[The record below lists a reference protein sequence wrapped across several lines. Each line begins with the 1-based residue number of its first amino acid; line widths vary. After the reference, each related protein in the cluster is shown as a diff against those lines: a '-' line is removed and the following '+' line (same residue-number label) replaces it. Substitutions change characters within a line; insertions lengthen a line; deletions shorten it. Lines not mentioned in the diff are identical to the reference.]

1 MANLRPMPSGDF
13 LNFSDIFSEVVAL
26 AEDDPIEH
34 LIVLT
39 FEFDEQQLLNL
50 VQHRALE
57 EQKDITRSGLKLLST
72 IRPVV
77 FYDARK
83 TKPFGRLPQFLEL
96 HPFKTVGFSC
106 HHSKAYCI
114 VTRKAI
120 RLVVGSFNLTYTGL
134 FRNREV
140 MQEWTWQSAESADKH
155 ILVEWIA
162 FLRQHYLNEAQAS
175 SNSALAAALATL
187 DARINAWGTPPPSP
201 NAHSHLLA
209 SGYGE
214 RSGLELLV
222 ERWNAWFPNQAPT
235 SLFVVSPFFDENP
248 VPHCLAKQISSRF
261 PKLSRLEIVTD
272 AVNQANLSRAHFG
285 KHFAPNE
292 SFLRLIPETI
302 SDDER
307 ARIERQCGK
316 STKDLALDR
325 SLHAKV
331 LLLATADGT
340 GIAYLGSANFSCKA
354 WLGDNRELGFIERI
368 DNVPALREVVLRA
381 LSVAPGNHFDELP
394 DLPPE
399 SLPKPDTEE
408 IVEDSLFPGF
418 IDFVVLAPS
427 PDSDCFRFTVH
438 GTQLERIAEYDIH
451 WADLR
456 LNFADGVSQDIPI
469 SQFRNTLLGGR
480 TLEFR
485 HRQKADRSF
494 WFPFQYAGEIIA
506 ERQALMHASSWDWL
520 TFYLNPNGADEGDD
534 PESTQWLD
542 GLNAAAQPVAM
553 LDVDREANCVIAMQ
567 RYLSLF
573 SSVEGSFE
581 RRLAEAAKVDEPA
594 ARKRAIRSQVIEP
607 LLGLA
612 TLLQREPVQ
621 QPVDRLFKLG
631 ELGLLAVSLA
641 RQTQLPESELTEFAE
656 LVDRIKLALDAAKG
670 FDTLA
675 SDYHTFVLS
684 QLQSAP

>member
-1 MANLRPMPSGDF
+1 MPSGDF
-13 LNFSDIFSEVVAL
+13 LNFSDIFSAAVAL

-50 VQHRALE
+50 VQHHALE
-57 EQKDITRSGLKLLST
+57 EQKDLARSGLKLLSA

-96 HPFKTVGFSC
+96 HPCKTAGFSC

-114 VTRKAI
+114 VTRKAV
-120 RLVVGSFNLTYTGL
+120 RLVVGSFNLTYSGL

-140 MQEWTWQSAESADKH
+140 LQEWTWQSAEPADTH
-155 ILVEWIA
+155 ILVEWID
-162 FLRQHYLNEAQAS
+162 FLRQHYLTEAQAS
-175 SNSALAAALATL
+175 SQSALAAALETL
-187 DARINAWGTPPPSP
+187 DARAAVWAGAPPRP
-201 NAHSHLLA
+201 NVHSHLLA

-214 RSGLELLV
+214 RSGLDLLV
-222 ERWNAWFPNQAPT
+222 GRWNAWFPNQAPT
-235 SLFVVSPFFDENP
+235 SLFAVSPFFDETP
-248 VPHCLAKQISSRF
+248 APHCLAEQISSRF
-261 PKLSRLEIVTD
+261 PTLSSLEIVTD
-272 AVNQANLSRAHFG
+272 AANQANLSRAHFSE
-285 KHFAPNE
+285 HFAPDR
-292 SFLRLIPETI
+292 SALRLIPETI
-302 SDDER
+302 SAEER
-307 ARIERQCGK
+307 ARVERQSGN
-316 STKDLALDR
+316 STKDLVLDR
-325 SLHAKV
+325 SLHAKIM
-331 LLLATADGT
+331 LLATEDGA
-340 GIAYLGSANFSCKA
+340 GIAYLGSANFSRKA

-368 DNVPALREVVLRA
+368 DNVPALRDVVLRA
-381 LSVAPGNHFDELP
+381 LSVVLGNHFDELP

-399 SLPKPDTEE
+399 APPKPNPEE

-427 PDSDCFRFTVH
+427 SGFDSCRFIVH
-438 GTQLERIAEYDIH
+438 GTQLERIAEYAIH

-456 LNFADGVSQDIPI
+456 LTFTDGVSQDIPI
-469 SQFRNTLLGGR
+469 AQFRNMLLGGR
-480 TLEFR
+480 ALEFR
-485 HRQKADRSF
+485 HRQKTDRSF

-506 ERQALMHASSWDWL
+506 DRQALMHASSWDWL
-520 TFYLNPNGADEGDD
+520 AFYLNPYGADEGED

-542 GLNAAAQPVAM
+542 GRNSAAPPVTM

-581 RRLAEAAKVDEPA
+581 RRLAESAKIEDPS
-594 ARKRAIRSQVIEP
+594 ARQRAIRSQVIEP

-621 QPVDRLFKLG
+621 QLADRLFKLG
-631 ELGLLAVSLA
+631 ELSLFVESLA
-641 RQTQLPESELTEFAE
+641 IQTPVTERTEFAE
-656 LVDRIKLALDAAKG
+656 LAAGIRSALDRAKG
-670 FDTLA
+670 SDALA
-675 SDYHTFVLS
+675 SDYHAFVVS
-684 QLQSAP
+684 QLRFAP

>member
-1 MANLRPMPSGDF
+1 MANPRSMPSGDF
-13 LNFSDIFSEVVAL
+13 LNFSDIFSAAVAL

-57 EQKDITRSGLKLLST
+57 EQKDLARSGLKLLST

-96 HPFKTVGFSC
+96 HPCKTAGFSC

-114 VTRKAI
+114 VTGKAI

-140 MQEWTWQSAESADKH
+140 LQEWIWQSAESADTH

-162 FLRQHYLNEAQAS
+162 FLRQHYLTEAQAS
-175 SNSALAAALATL
+175 SQSALAAALASL
-187 DARINAWGTPPPSP
+187 DARTGAWEIPLPRPDVP
-201 NAHSHLLA
+201 SHLLA

-214 RSGLELLV
+214 RSGLDLLV
-222 ERWNAWFPNQAPT
+222 EHWNAWFPDQAPT
-235 SLFVVSPFFDENP
+235 SLFAVSPFFDENP
-248 VPHCLAKQISSRF
+248 APHCLAEQISSRF
-261 PKLSRLEIVTD
+261 PTLSRLEIVTD
-272 AVNQANLSRAHFG
+272 AANQANLSRAHFG
-285 KHFAPNE
+285 KHFAPDQ
-292 SFLRLIPETI
+292 SALRLIPEAI
-302 SDDER
+302 SVDER
-307 ARIERQCGK
+307 ARIERQGGK
-316 STKDLALDR
+316 STKDLVLDR
-325 SLHAKV
+325 ALHAKV
-331 LLLATADGT
+331 LLLATADGA
-340 GIAYLGSANFSCKA
+340 GIAYLGSANFSRKA

-368 DNVPALREVVLRA
+368 GNAPALCEVVLRA

-399 SLPKPDTEE
+399 DPPKPDPEE

-427 PDSDCFRFTVH
+427 SDSDSFRFTVH

-456 LNFADGVSQDIPI
+456 LTFADGVSQDIPI
-469 SQFRNTLLGGR
+469 GQFRNTLLGGR

-506 ERQALMHASSWDWL
+506 DRQALMHASSWDWL

-542 GLNAAAQPVAM
+542 GRNAAAQPVAM

-594 ARKRAIRSQVIEP
+594 ARQRAIRSQVIEP
-607 LLGLA
+607 LSGLA

-621 QPVDRLFKLG
+621 QLADRLFKLG
-631 ELGLLAVSLA
+631 ELGLFVESLA
-641 RQTQLPESELTEFAE
+641 RQTQVSERTEFAE
-656 LVDRIKLALDAAKG
+656 LVAGIKSALDAAKG

-675 SDYHTFVLS
+675 SDYHAFVVG
-684 QLQSAP
+684 QLRSAP

>member
-1 MANLRPMPSGDF
+1 MANEHPTPSGDF
-13 LNFSDIFSEVVAL
+13 LNFSDIFSAAVAL

-50 VQHRALE
+50 VQHCALE
-57 EQKDITRSGLKLLST
+57 EQKDFARSGLQLLST

-96 HPFKTVGFSC
+96 HPCKTAGFSC
-106 HHSKAYCI
+106 HHSKAYCV
-114 VTRKAI
+114 VTRKAV

-140 MQEWTWQSAESADKH
+140 LQEWIWQSAESADTH
-155 ILVEWIA
+155 ILIEWIG
-162 FLRQHYLNEAQAS
+162 FLRQHYLTEAQAS
-175 SNSALAAALATL
+175 SQSALAAALANL
-187 DARINAWGTPPPSP
+187 DAKTAAWKILPPRPGLP
-201 NAHSHLLA
+201 SHLLT

-214 RSGLELLV
+214 RSGLDQLV
-222 ERWNAWFPNQAPT
+222 EYWKAWFPGQAPT

-248 VPHCLAKQISSRF
+248 DHCLSDQISNRF
-261 PKLSRLEIVTD
+261 PTISRLELVTD
-272 AVNQANLSRAHFG
+272 AANRENLSRAHFG
-285 KHFAPNE
+285 KHVAAE
-292 SFLRLIPETI
+292 QSALGLIPETI

-307 ARIERQCGK
+307 ARIERQGGN
-316 STKDLALDR
+316 SIKDLVLNRA
-325 SLHAKV
+325 LHAKI
-331 LLLATADGT
+331 LLLATADGA
-340 GIAYLGSANFSCKA
+340 GIAYLGSANFSRKA
-354 WLGDNRELGFIERI
+354 WLGDNSELGFVERI
-368 DNVPALREVVLRA
+368 DNAPALREVVLRA
-381 LSVAPGNHFDELP
+381 LSVASGNHFDELP
-394 DLPPE
+394 ELPPE
-399 SLPKPDTEE
+399 VPAKPDPEE

-427 PDSDCFRFTVH
+427 SSSDCFRFTVR
-438 GTQLERIAEYDIH
+438 GTQLERMAEYDIH

-456 LNFADGVSQDIPI
+456 LTFANSVSQDIPI
-469 SQFRNTLLGGR
+469 DQFRNTLLGGR

-506 ERQALMHASSWDWL
+506 NRQALMHASSWDWL
-520 TFYLNPNGADEGDD
+520 AFYLNPNAANEDDD

-542 GLNAAAQPVAM
+542 ARNGATRSIAL

-573 SSVEGSFE
+573 SRAEVSFE
-581 RRLAEAAKVDEPA
+581 RRLAEAAKVEDPS
-594 ARKRAIRSQVIEP
+594 ARQRAIRSQVIEP
-607 LLGLA
+607 LSALA

-631 ELGLLAVSLA
+631 ELGLFVKALA
-641 RQTQLPESELTEFAE
+641 RQTQAPERAVFAE
-656 LVDRIKLALDAAKG
+656 LVALIKSALNAAKG
-670 FDTLA
+670 ADALA
-675 SDYHTFVLS
+675 CDYHAFVVG
-684 QLQSAP
+684 QLRNAP

>member
-1 MANLRPMPSGDF
+1 MANLRPMPSGEF
-13 LNFSDIFSEVVAL
+13 LNFSDVFSAAVAL
-26 AEDDPIEH
+26 EEDDPIEH

-57 EQKDITRSGLKLLST
+57 EQRDPTRSGLKLLST

-96 HPFKTVGFSC
+96 HPCKTAGFSC

-114 VTRKAI
+114 VTRKTI

-140 MQEWTWQSAESADKH
+140 LQDWTWQSAESADTH
-155 ILVEWIA
+155 ILIEWMA
-162 FLRQHYLNEAQAS
+162 FLRQHYLTEAQAS
-175 SNSALAAALATL
+175 SRSALAAALATL
-187 DARINAWGTPPPSP
+187 DARVNAWGTPTFRPD
-201 NAHSHLLA
+201 AHSHLLA

-235 SLFVVSPFFDENP
+235 SLTAVSPFFDENP
-248 VPHCLAKQISSRF
+248 APHCFADQISSRF
-261 PKLSRLEIVTD
+261 PTLSRLEIVTD
-272 AVNQANLSRAHFG
+272 SANQANLSQAHFG
-285 KHFAPNE
+285 KHFAQAQ
-292 SFLRLIPETI
+292 SALRLIPGTI
-302 SDDER
+302 SADER
-307 ARIERQCGK
+307 ARIERRGGN
-316 STKDLALDR
+316 STKDLMLERA
-325 SLHAKV
+325 LHAKV
-331 LLLATADGT
+331 LLLATADGA
-340 GIAYLGSANFSCKA
+340 GIAYLGSANFSRKA

-381 LSVAPGNHFDELP
+381 LSVEPGNHFNELP

-399 SLPKPDTEE
+399 SPPKPDTEE

-418 IDFVVLAPS
+418 IDFVVLAPL
-427 PDSDCFRFTVH
+427 PDSDCCEFTVH
-438 GTQLERIAEYDIH
+438 GTQLERIVEYDIH

-469 SQFRNTLLGGR
+469 GQFRNTLLGGR

-506 ERQALMHASSWDWL
+506 DRQALMHTSSWDWL
-520 TFYLNPNGADEGDD
+520 AFYLNPNGADEGED

-542 GLNAAAQPVAM
+542 GRSGVAPAVAM

-581 RRLAEAAKVDEPA
+581 RRLAESAKVDDPS
-594 ARKRAIRSQVIEP
+594 ARQRAIRSQVIEP
-607 LLGLA
+607 LSGLA

-621 QPVDRLFKLG
+621 QLADRLFKLG
-631 ELGLLAVSLA
+631 ELGLFVESLVL
-641 RQTQLPESELTEFAE
+641 QTPATERIEFAE
-656 LVDRIKLALDAAKG
+656 LVAEVRSALDAAKG
-670 FDTLA
+670 SDALA
-675 SDYHTFVLS
+675 SDYHAFVVS
-684 QLQSAP
+684 QLRYAP